1 MDSSLDTPDIKE
13 TRLLLRAKAVLER
26 HGLDDTSCSEAISRL
41 RQATVDD
48 IGMHDYLHKI
58 LMGKGNWPANQFTL
72 YYRCTEYV
80 PEEEDGIVDVLMR
93 RIEEHGL
100 PEKVEVEEGGQ
111 PQTYYL

>member
-1 MDSSLDTPDIKE
+1 LDTPDIKG

-26 HGLDDTSCSEAISRL
+26 HGLDDASCSEAISRL

-93 RIEEHGL
+93 WMEEQVCPRRWRL
-100 PEKVEVEEGGQ
+100 KREGSLR
-111 PQTYYL
+111 PITCRAE